1 MMLKALRIKRNLTL
15 LEIIAQATISEDKI
29 EKNERQCKKT
39 SLAAKN
45 RLSPKQY
52 YTSLSSLMRAG
63 LIIKRKG
70 SSVYV
75 LSILGTR
82 VYSALNLIKKV
93 ASNFWPL
100 KAFDSM
106 ASTES
111 DEDIETIIKIFI
123 PDEELQRILLKGLV
137 KKRMPV

>member
-1 MMLKALRIKRNLTL
+1 LRKKHNLTL
-15 LEIIAQATISEDKI
+15 FEIIAHATLSELTND
-29 EKNERQCKKT
+29 KNERQCKKT
-39 SLAAKN
+39 FGAAKN

-52 YTSLSSLMRAG
+52 YTSLSLLMRAG
-63 LIIKRKG
+63 LIIKHKG

-82 VYSALNLIKKV
+82 IYSALNLIKKGT
-93 ASNFWPL
+93 SNFWPL

-111 DEDIETIIKIFI
+111 DEDIETIIKTFI